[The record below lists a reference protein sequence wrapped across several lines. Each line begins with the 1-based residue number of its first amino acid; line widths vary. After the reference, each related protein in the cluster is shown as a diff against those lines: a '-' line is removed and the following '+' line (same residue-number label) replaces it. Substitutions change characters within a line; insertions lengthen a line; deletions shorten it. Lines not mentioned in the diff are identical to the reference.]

1 MMPDP
6 MDYTTI
12 SLVDVRT
19 ELDAIAADA
28 GTAFGRL
35 DARQINWKADASR
48 WSVAQCLEHLLTA
61 NRQMVEMADQALD
74 ATRGRT
80 LWQRLPIWPGLLGRM
95 LVRTQSPNATRRF
108 KAPGKAQPAASALD
122 TAIVGRFVDQQ
133 RELIAKLDASA
144 TRDLAGVVMA
154 SPFLGVVTYS
164 VLDGWRLIVAHERR
178 HVQQAKQV
186 MATPGFPG

>member
-12 SLVDVRT
+12 SLVDVRA

-28 GTAFGRL
+28 SAAFGRL
-35 DARQINWKADASR
+35 DARQINWKADASS

-144 TRDLAGVVMA
+144 TRDLAGAVMA
-154 SPFLGVVTYS
+154 SPFLGIVTYS
-164 VLDGWRLIVAHERR
+164 VLDGWRLIAAHERR
-178 HVQQAKQV
+178 HVQQAKRV
-186 MATPGFPG
+186 MAMPGFPG

>member
-1 MMPDP
+1 MMPVP

-12 SLVDVRT
+12 SLVDVRA

-28 GTAFGRL
+28 SAAFGRL
-35 DARQINWKADASR
+35 DARQINWKADASS

-144 TRDLAGVVMA
+144 TRDLAGAVMA
-154 SPFLGVVTYS
+154 SPFLGIVTYS
-164 VLDGWRLIVAHERR
+164 VLDGWRLIAAHERR
-178 HVQQAKQV
+178 HVQQAKRV

>member
-12 SLVDVRT
+12 SLVDVRA

-122 TAIVGRFVDQQ
+122 TGIVARFVDQQ

-154 SPFLGVVTYS
+154 SPFLGIVTYS

>member
-1 MMPDP
+1 MMPVP

-12 SLVDVRT
+12 SLVDVRA

-28 GTAFGRL
+28 GAAFGRL

-133 RELIAKLDASA
+133 RELMAKLDASA
-144 TRDLAGVVMA
+144 TRDLAGAVMA
-154 SPFLGVVTYS
+154 SPFLGIVTYS
-164 VLDGWRLIVAHERR
+164 VLDGWRLIAAHERR
-178 HVQQAKQV
+178 HVQQAKRV